1 MEQRRIKTKGI
12 QKDVCTGIYK
22 TAEGLELSDQQ
33 VREICKYFSV
43 PETLVNVDNKF
54 GTTTAL
60 DVLNKTKFTEG
71 MEVIMEGDKIIS
83 VLDPKSKF
91 VTDLNFDTLISKVCD
106 MGLDISNTKVNGAQ
120 KRVTFDLKETATDS
134 FMDDV
139 FKRQIHI
146 DRLSEGGIRIN
157 SAFLRLACTN
167 GMLVPDSTMMKLI
180 RSGKVNDDQLSHW
193 LGDMGALDVE
203 TWFKK
208 KLFIDGAPVDASV
221 ADYMGMR
228 GTLRDLTDDEVADFY
243 FPVYNIADFYGRQ
256 DIDITKTPRD
266 ILKNLRSGLSYYD
279 CYNILTHGV
288 KQAEEL
294 TLQNEIDI
302 ARWVKP
308 TTLRYNHTM
317 LGRNIQGMPHFD
329 HHMIQILKGD
339 KRE

>member
-12 QKDVCTGIYK
+12 QKDFISGTYK
-22 TAEGLELSDQQ
+22 TVEGLELSDSQ

-43 PETLVNVDNKF
+43 PETLVNVDAKF

-60 DVLNKTKFTEG
+60 DVLNKTKFVDG
-71 MEVIMEGDKIIS
+71 VEVIMEGDKIVS

-91 VTDLNFDTLISKVCD
+91 VTDLNFDTLISSVCD
-106 MGLDISNTKVNGAQ
+106 MGLEVSNTKVNGAQ
-120 KRVTFDLKETATDS
+120 KRVTFDLVDVATDT

-146 DRLSEGGIRIN
+146 DRLGSGGLMFN
-157 SAFLRLACTN
+157 SAFLRLTCTN
-167 GMLVPDSTMMKLI
+167 GMLVPDKETSKLI
-180 RSGKVNDDQLSHW
+180 RSGRVSQDQLNNW
-193 LGDMGALDVE
+193 VGTMGALDVE

-208 KLFIDGAPVDASV
+208 KLFIDGSPVDASV

-228 GTLRDLTDDEVADFY
+228 SLLQHLTDEDTADFY
-243 FPVYNIADFYGRQ
+243 FPMYNIVEFYEKQ
-256 DIDITKTPRD
+256 DVDVTHTPRE

-294 TLQNEIDI
+294 TLEDEIKI
-302 ARWVKP
+302 AGWVKP
-308 TTLRYNHTM
+308 STLRYNHTM

-329 HHMIQILKGD
+329 RNIVQILKGD